1 MADEL
6 VILQE
11 KPSAQ
16 YLIAGWRRQWSD
28 GGEISGGLTRYLIDK
43 LGAKQIGELGPRVS
57 AMCYPFQVPGT
68 HDSFRPG
75 AAYHEGLPVREMYR
89 GNRFYDG
96 GNGLIIFRGEEP
108 WFHIEMYGEAFFQ
121 AVRELGVKQTVA
133 VEGYNGAAPP
143 DLERSVSCIY
153 SQAPMKGVLERYA
166 LRFSS
171 YGSEGRRGPTIGMAM
186 VTLAHFQ
193 YPDVEMF
200 RLGAMAPLY
209 PFATANNEPVGI
221 ARDHR
226 AFYDIMRRLNSIFKL
241 NLDLAE
247 LRTLGD
253 TEGHRLQETL
263 EKIAAANPSAKQI
276 IERARA
282 DYSFIP
288 YVEPVELDPALD
300 RTLENILKNMPDQ
313 PLDG

>member
-1 MADEL
+1 
-6 VILQE
+6 
-11 KPSAQ
+11 
-16 YLIAGWRRQWSD
+16 
-28 GGEISGGLTRYLIDK
+28 
-43 LGAKQIGELGPRVS
+43 
-57 AMCYPFQVPGT
+57 
-68 HDSFRPG
+68 
-75 AAYHEGLPVREMYR
+75 
-89 GNRFYDG
+89 
-96 GNGLIIFRGEEP
+96 
-108 WFHIEMYGEAFFQ
+108 
-121 AVRELGVKQTVA
+121 
-133 VEGYNGAAPP
+133 
-143 DLERSVSCIY
+143 
-153 SQAPMKGVLERYA
+153 MKGVLERYA

-241 NLDLAE
+241 NIDLAE
-247 LRTLGD
+247 LGTLGD
-253 TEGHRLQETL
+253 TESRQLQETL

-282 DYSFIP
+282 DYNFMP

-300 RTLENILKNMPDQ
+300 LTLENILKNMPDQ
-313 PLDG
+313 PLDR